1 MTTKELIQ
9 TELERMSNE
18 QLAELYA
25 HIQQSLS
32 PAPVAKQQAL
42 LESLL
47 EIQVDGLPED
57 FSVNWEHYVAEWE
70 AEDQGIR

>member
-9 TELERMSNE
+9 TELERMTDE

-25 HIQQSLS
+25 HIHQRLS